1 MLIERMQTHP
11 EDFHYGG
18 KCYELMERP
27 HVSARDKK
35 AINEA
40 HDTYIK
46 EPRLMVSM
54 LEALMAQ
61 PEEAETAA
69 NRAYQAGLGRANMR
83 TGATDPRMIYG
94 AAPVKNEGQPVFDP
108 VTDTYITASQKRI
121 TREMYED
128 HIQTHKSPIK
138 KHIQAVAAE
147 KESIAAQI
155 YNKTFGRQRIERDN

>member
-61 PEEAETAA
+61 PEEDEKVK
-69 NRAYQAGLGRANMR
+69 YKVQGR
-83 TGATDPRMIYG
+83 YG
-94 AAPVKNEGQPVFDP
+94 AAIAKGEGQPIFNP
-108 VTDTYITASQKRI
+108 NTDSYTLTDKQRI
-121 TREMYED
+121 TREMYEN
-128 HIQTHKSPIK
+128 HIQTHKK
-138 KHIQAVAAE
+138 LIQDKATKASTKVTE
-147 KESIAAQI
+147 KSILSDI
-155 YNKTFGRQRIERDN
+155 YNKALGRERIERDN